1 MVKLRPYNQHLFFV
15 YACLVLFNVPG
26 HSQAQAIKSC
36 DSYLPSS
43 RTVNGHEVGPKS
55 CQMQETELTY
65 KDREYIRVDL
75 GLNGTAEGYVT
86 RSRNYKEYLTNAPE
100 LVFPQAQASDVQEPV
115 FAVANYERIRG
126 AAVLL
131 VYPKSRRDWNGKL
144 WVTAHG
150 RGRSFK
156 NGSLKRWDKYLDPEA
171 PIATFNKLQKAMLSL
186 GYAIA
191 VTRRTSEEDVGEV
204 ITTLEDGTVV
214 DWVAFNDSHS
224 LIKDYTAVAEIAL
237 RRRMGK
243 TPEKTFLYG
252 KSAGARLARGMNY
265 FGQRLNQDNNGQPV
279 FDGFLVDDSA
289 AGTWL
294 PVVMENGRDVLLT
307 TAEEK
312 AAFVPQLELAHQAY
326 WNFNN
331 HDLPEFVTYS
341 FLANKYN
348 NARILTEKG
357 LADKFR
363 IYEIRQLSHD
373 GGSSTADGRRGK
385 LQILDLSLLMEG
397 AIKMLDGWVAG
408 EPPPAS
414 RSDYPVI
421 GDINSDGR
429 IDNPALSYPEVAC
442 PLGKFY
448 PFPRSGSGA
457 TSWAA
462 FTGEGIEPRDENGVF
477 VDLNNNG
484 LWDFRETPE
493 QAWQRLGLLR
503 PGESLTRTRYVDC
516 VRSAASALAEEGFFD
531 PEVVEAYVTNARS
544 KNLTPSSDDEHAL
557 IYFSRFQ

>member
-1 MVKLRPYNQHLFFV
+1 MVKLRPYNQHLSFV

-86 RSRNYKEYLTNAPE
+86 RSRDYKEYLTNAPE

-357 LADKFR
+357 LEDKFR